1 VAAQLSEHF
10 ALSGEEVGLDQ
21 AEEIKAQGVIMIGAH
36 DGPITVDLAGLQRAN
51 SVTIAML
58 VTWYR
63 HATLQNKAIMFVNL
77 SAELHNIIEFSGL
90 LSVLC
95 KTK

>member
-1 VAAQLSEHF
+1 MSVVLSDQF
-10 ALSGEEVGLDQ
+10 ALSGVEVGLDQ
-21 AEEIKAQGVIMIGAH
+21 AEQIKAQGVALIGAA
-36 DGPITVDLAGLQRAN
+36 DGPITVDLARLERAN
-51 SVTIAML
+51 SVTIAVL
-58 VTWYR
+58 VAWYR

-77 SAELHNIIEFSGL
+77 SRDLHNIIEFSGL